1 MIENIFKE
9 INTQKS
15 NISNLI
21 NQLNKTI
28 DINEEISI
36 NNSIK
41 IQCDILSTFLNTK
54 FLKLNID
61 LNKAQQQLNKQIA
74 NYKEQKLDDSIL
86 VYFLKEGKTSVALLC
101 KKNEY
106 IKNIIQRYRNI
117 SGDNDK
123 KIEFLLNQKSLN
135 DSLTIK
141 RSDITQFSNIYVI
154 SSENIKNHDIALPAE
169 KYFYYK
175 NQLEHF
181 YDIIIDIDSLY
192 NLNKGF
198 KVKFSDLGKQNYDIM
213 KTKDVLIV
221 GVLGNKGKGKTFLL
235 SKLSS
240 ESLPIG
246 IKTKG
251 I

>member
-1 MIENIFKE
+1 M
-9 INTQKS
+9 
-15 NISNLI
+15 L
-21 NQLNKTI
+21 
-28 DINEEISI
+28 
-36 NNSIK
+36 
-41 IQCDILSTFLNTK
+41 
-54 FLKLNID
+54 
-61 LNKAQQQLNKQIA
+61 
-74 NYKEQKLDDSIL
+74 Y
-86 VYFLKEGKTSVALLC
+86 Y
-101 KKNEY
+101 EY

-117 SGDNDK
+117 SCYNDK
-123 KIEFLLNQKSLN
+123 NIEFILNQKSWN

-141 RSDITQFSNIYVI
+141 KLDITQFSNIYAI
-154 SSENIKNHDIALPAE
+154 SSVNIKNNDITLPAE

-181 YDIIIDIDSLY
+181 YDIIIDIYSLY

-235 SKLSS
+235 SKLSG
-240 ESLPIG
+240 ESLPTV

>member
-123 KIEFLLNQKSLN
+123 KIEFILNQKSLN

-141 RSDITQFSNIYVI
+141 QSDITQFSNIYVI